1 MIFFGI
7 KKKFFWK
14 KFKLLRYLLNNIQ
27 ILKFK
32 KKSDTIL
39 YFPTYN
45 DFSNTK
51 KTIKKLKDQSINN
64 FDILILDNGGE
75 DTQDLL
81 KLDEEI
87 NLIKISNN
95 VGSTGAQWVG
105 LHFCLKHKYRY
116 LIITDNDS
124 LLTENDG
131 IEKLMSNLIAF
142 EGSAIV
148 PNNIVKLFQK
158 NIHKD
163 KNTRNIEKK
172 RNFQISQY
180 FLIDT
185 NKVNLKNSFNP
196 IMFLSCEDVMLSSRV
211 LSKDVIL
218 YANDIGYYHKPIKPY
233 HLSSKAQFLKI
244 RALFLIIFFEKKI
257 NFMPKL
263 RVFGFLF
270 FSIIELI
277 VNSLRFFD
285 LMPVNIIYK
294 SFRSS
299 LYTWTFDE
307 IKKRT

>member
-1 MIFFGI
+1 M
-7 KKKFFWK
+7 
-14 KFKLLRYLLNNIQ
+14 
-27 ILKFK
+27 
-32 KKSDTIL
+32 
-39 YFPTYN
+39 
-45 DFSNTK
+45 
-51 KTIKKLKDQSINN
+51 
-64 FDILILDNGGE
+64 
-75 DTQDLL
+75 
-81 KLDEEI
+81 DEEI

-244 RALFLIIFFEKKI
+244 RALFLIIFLKK
-257 NFMPKL
+257 KL
-263 RVFGFLF
+263 ILC
-270 FSIIELI
+270 L
-277 VNSLRFFD
+277 N
-285 LMPVNIIYK
+285 
-294 SFRSS
+294 
-299 LYTWTFDE
+299 
-307 IKKRT
+307 